1 MINVDNEDN
10 SRDFDEI
17 DKSHSFNFIK
27 NKVEREKKKR
37 EKERTKVYLKI
48 NQTHLIHKYLLRRFF
63 ACTYTQF

>member
-27 NKVEREKKKR
+27 NKVEREKKKKR
-37 EKERTKVYLKI
+37 ERENKGLLK
-48 NQTHLIHKYLLRRFF
+48 NQSNTFN
-63 ACTYTQF
+63 TQILT

>member
-27 NKVEREKKKR
+27 NKVEREKKKERKR
-37 EKERTKVYLKI
+37 E
-48 NQTHLIHKYLLRRFF
+48 QRF
-63 ACTYTQF
+63 T